1 MNFSVNHLII
11 YTSFFGL
18 CEAMDDALHQS
29 NLAHYRWES
38 DTTGLDTMDFSGT
51 SAQLLHSRNHDSAF
65 PSVVER
71 QGGYPNSQ
79 LLPPA
84 HFQPDSFDALRGFG
98 TNAPSFPFE
107 LDRENQAVSSFP
119 VENLPNYSSDEFFPP
134 WTATRPVYSEL
145 SAVPSAHFS
154 ALRRKRKGFSSESI
168 SPPPA
173 ATWVEPGL
181 FMELQSSQNGKFP
194 WLTYQTPMKIA
205 EAKYCLQR
213 KLADRT
219 NAFSTHW
226 LIARTRWGFQP
237 DKGDASASEI
247 HGGTSALETTSP
259 ESVDEVSK
267 LLKMGPMEH
276 LIIAEDEL
284 KTIINHFVGNGKWS
298 RTDILRKK
306 KRLLSTARIYE
317 APKFQEVFPFYLFD
331 VEMINT
337 IIPRTIGEESIP
349 TYAEEMKAAAV
360 LFIELAQSAE
370 DLKSQNSNGRLTT
383 AHILANK
390 LEDSSKRTFNTILW
404 RFLEAWMQEKRGQSH
419 HPLLPPRLYPPL
431 QCCSPPITE
440 VSAADYLTPYLS
452 TTWISAPSTLI
463 GHRHQVVKSIPYGP
477 PITHISHRLQVPT
490 CYTTT
495 PSLIIEVSAADY
507 LTPYHSS
514 TWISAPSTL
523 IGHRHQVVSRYPTAL
538 RSLTY
543 HIVFK
548 FQHATHH
555 LPGPPIFPPSHQ
567 YKYHFTSILRTQS
580 LLNQHST
587 AYSITTLSTLD
598 HCSILAQMVQSAH
611 PNFRA
616 QTVDTRGTSRRNR
629 TQRGWERNALQEQAK
644 QDVIQRDIRTSQ
656 RLGHVD
662 ADHDPGP
669 AVWEDIDGAHHADY
683 EPHISSNTGQ
693 GLDEYIADL
702 PSAAHASYHRARR
715 YAEKRDRLHKEWLQ
729 LEQKT
734 VAAYLLCQKNSANW
748 TFVPKGM
755 DGTDILRFPVL
766 VYQVTFD
773 LEISPNTQML
783 TEQATH
789 SLLHS
794 TSSIPPSPLGI
805 SRNFR
810 LGIVKGLS
818 AFLDARKA
826 EASYARG
833 GKYSKRNLRVP
844 FSHSVDLYARI
855 LVNRR
860 KILDVVCSLSGLIC
874 GQQSALAALDPSKAK

>member
-173 ATWVEPGL
+173 ATWVEPGSIHGAVMDTTL
-181 FMELQSSQNGKFP
+181 VDTPFPSNPYYGEKTAKSVVSERQIPLVDLSDTNEDSRGEILPPTKTGRSNKRVLNSLANRAHSMGVSSQIRETLRRRQQHEKAQKIRFPKFVFN
-194 WLTYQTPMKIA
+194 
-205 EAKYCLQR
+205 R
-213 KLADRT
+213 
-219 NAFSTHW
+219 
-226 LIARTRWGFQP
+226 
-237 DKGDASASEI
+237 EI

-298 RTDILRKK
+298 RTDILREKK
-306 KRLLSTARIYE
+306 TAFIDSKDIWYNYWEIQTGIDFRIFLEQIE

-404 RFLEAWMQEKRGQSH
+404 RFLEAWMQEKRGV
-419 HPLLPPRLYPPL
+419 L
-431 QCCSPPITE
+431 
-440 VSAADYLTPYLS
+440 
-452 TTWISAPSTLI
+452 
-463 GHRHQVVKSIPYGP
+463 
-477 PITHISHRLQVPT
+477 
-490 CYTTT
+490 
-495 PSLIIEVSAADY
+495 
-507 LTPYHSS
+507 
-514 TWISAPSTL
+514 
-523 IGHRHQVVSRYPTAL
+523 
-538 RSLTY
+538 
-543 HIVFK
+543 
-548 FQHATHH
+548 FQKT
-555 LPGPPIFPPSHQ
+555 
-567 YKYHFTSILRTQS
+567 
-580 LLNQHST
+580 
-587 AYSITTLSTLD
+587 
-598 HCSILAQMVQSAH
+598 
-611 PNFRA
+611 
-616 QTVDTRGTSRRNR
+616 
-629 TQRGWERNALQEQAK
+629 
-644 QDVIQRDIRTSQ
+644 
-656 RLGHVD
+656 
-662 ADHDPGP
+662 
-669 AVWEDIDGAHHADY
+669 
-683 EPHISSNTGQ
+683 
-693 GLDEYIADL
+693 
-702 PSAAHASYHRARR
+702 
-715 YAEKRDRLHKEWLQ
+715 DRLSW
-729 LEQKT
+729 
-734 VAAYLLCQKNSANW
+734 N
-748 TFVPKGM
+748 
-755 DGTDILRFPVL
+755 
-766 VYQVTFD
+766 
-773 LEISPNTQML
+773 
-783 TEQATH
+783 
-789 SLLHS
+789 
-794 TSSIPPSPLGI
+794 
-805 SRNFR
+805 
-810 LGIVKGLS
+810 
-818 AFLDARKA
+818 
-826 EASYARG
+826 
-833 GKYSKRNLRVP
+833 
-844 FSHSVDLYARI
+844 
-855 LVNRR
+855 
-860 KILDVVCSLSGLIC
+860 
-874 GQQSALAALDPSKAK
+874 SKAFFNLIFSRFLQKIIDRYSDLKFVQLN